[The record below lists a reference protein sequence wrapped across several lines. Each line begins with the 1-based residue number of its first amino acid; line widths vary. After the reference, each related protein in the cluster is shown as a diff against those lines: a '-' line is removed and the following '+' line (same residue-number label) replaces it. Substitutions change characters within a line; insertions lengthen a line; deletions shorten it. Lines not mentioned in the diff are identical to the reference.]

1 MTSPTPTTPSATPP
15 TSSLASSAEARGR
28 NLALIAMVV
37 SVITFSASSTA
48 IKWANTPGPAIAL
61 WRMVFASSLW
71 WVVLLI
77 HRARTG
83 FPLPTRRTWLRV
95 MPAGI
100 FFGSNIAIF
109 FTAITRTS
117 IAHAEFIASLSPLVL
132 LPAGALIFKEH
143 PNWKALRWGVITLIG
158 VSLVLFTGSG
168 KGAASLEGDL
178 LMIIVLVAWVG
189 YLLSTKWARRHN
201 IHVIHFMACAVPM
214 AMIPVIPIGFV
225 VAGDSLWP
233 LSGRAWLVVGLLAVL
248 TGIIAHGLIV
258 FSQKHLPVATI
269 GIMQVGGPALAVF
282 WAWLVLG
289 ESISPLQIPG
299 MALVI
304 IGLAAF
310 TLSSQRRAIL
320 PLVVAQPPSLAEPG
334 DD

>member
-1 MTSPTPTTPSATPP
+1 
-15 TSSLASSAEARGR
+15 
-28 NLALIAMVV
+28 
-37 SVITFSASSTA
+37 
-48 IKWANTPGPAIAL
+48 
-61 WRMVFASSLW
+61 
-71 WVVLLI
+71 
-77 HRARTG
+77 
-83 FPLPTRRTWLRV
+83 

-117 IAHAEFIASLSPLVL
+117 IAHAEFIAALSPLLL

-143 PNWKALRWGVITLIG
+143 PNWKALRWGLITLLG

-168 KGAASLEGDL
+168 NGAASLEGDL
-178 LMIIVLVAWVG
+178 MMILVLAAWVG

-214 AMIPVIPIGFV
+214 AMIPVIPIAII

-248 TGIIAHGLIV
+248 TGIMAHGLIV

-282 WAWLVLG
+282 WAWVVLG
-289 ESISPLQIPG
+289 ESITPLQVPG
-299 MALVI
+299 MALVV

-310 TLSSQRRAIL
+310 SLSNQRRAVL
-320 PLVVAQPPSLAEPG
+320 PLVVAQPPSLNDPL

>member
-1 MTSPTPTTPSATPP
+1 MTSTISPPSASTLE
-15 TSSLASSAEARGR
+15 SRGR
-28 NLALIAMVV
+28 NLALIAMTV
-37 SVITFSASSTA
+37 SVITFSASSTF
-48 IKWANTPGPAIAL
+48 IKWAQTPGPAIAL
-61 WRMVFASSLW
+61 WRMVIAASLW
-71 WVVLLI
+71 WLVLLI

-83 FPLPTRRTWLRV
+83 FPLPTRQTWIRV

-117 IAHAEFIASLSPLVL
+117 IAHPEFIAALSPLLL

-143 PNWKALRWGVITLIG
+143 PNWKALRWGLITLLG

-168 KGAASLEGDL
+168 NGAASLEGDL
-178 LMIIVLVAWVG
+178 MMILVLAAWVG

-214 AMIPVIPIGFV
+214 AMIPVIPIAV
-225 VAGDSLWP
+225 IVAGDSLWP

-248 TGIIAHGLIV
+248 TGIMAHGLIV

-282 WAWLVLG
+282 WAWVVLG
-289 ESISPLQIPG
+289 ESITPLQVPG
-299 MALVI
+299 MALVV

-310 TLSSQRRAIL
+310 SLSNQRRAVL
-320 PLVVAQPPSLAEPG
+320 PLVVAQPPSLNDPL